1 MDKREE
7 TIQKLGRISR
17 VVTLSYLALAA
28 AGFGLART
36 SAGWLVAAGN
46 VLLAVAGLVF
56 CASWFM
62 PAICAVRRTP
72 WYALAWLE
80 GANPFARV
88 KTRWEQLSDWSR
100 LMVELVSLLLA
111 GFMLVIIIN
120 VAAAVIKR

>member
-28 AGFGLART
+28 VGFGLART
-36 SAGWLVAAGN
+36 GAAWLVAAGN
-46 VLLAVAGLVF
+46 VLLGLAGIAF
-56 CASWFM
+56 CASWCM
-62 PAICAVRRTP
+62 PAIFAVRRTP

-88 KTRWEQLSDWSR
+88 KTRWEQLSGWSR

-120 VAAAVIKR
+120 VLVALLRG

>member
-1 MDKREE
+1 MENREE
-7 TIQKLGRISR
+7 TVQRLGRTSR
-17 VVTLSYLALAA
+17 IVTLCYLGLAVV
-28 AGFGLART
+28 GFGLART
-36 SAGWLVAAGN
+36 AAAWLIAAGN
-46 VLLAVAGLVF
+46 VLLGLAGLAF

-62 PAICAVRRTP
+62 PAIFVLRRTP

-100 LMVELVSLLLA
+100 LMLHLVALLLA

-120 VAAAVIKR
+120 VAAALLRG